1 MSIVRVMDC
10 PSMVRVLLQQINV
23 LTYDNIYYTL
33 SHTFLQPQTDILS
46 SILSDREFDSSPF
59 IRILVFQDVFYCKL
73 ALGHLLKIFKC
84 DAKWVSLTGRRYIH
98 ACGENRGRGN
108 MGVWFHI
115 LKKDFHQIFTF
126 ILVPL
131 LQFLLTF
138 FDLVI

>member
-1 MSIVRVMDC
+1 MSQHGTCLVTTNKCFDLWQH
-10 PSMVRVLLQQINV
+10 LLHT
-23 LTYDNIYYTL
+23 LTHIPTATNRY
-33 SHTFLQPQTDILS
+33 LS

-73 ALGHLLKIFKC
+73 ALGRLLKIFKC
-84 DAKWVSLTGRRYIH
+84 DAEWVSLTGRRYIH

-108 MGVWFHI
+108 MGVLFQK
-115 LKKDFHQIFTF
+115 LNFHQIWNIITF

-138 FDLVI
+138 LDLVI